1 MYLVDWL
8 YIWLGVMLI
17 IVIVAPPI
25 RKNLNKKRTPPLP
38 PLNEKDFVIAG
49 FALGSAISLAKVLSK
64 VTIEKKLQADL
75 DWDGTIA
82 LCLSCGLGIYLS
94 LKEIYKLF

>member
-8 YIWLGVMLI
+8 YIWLGVMLVVI
-17 IVIVAPPI
+17 IAAPLV
-25 RKNLNKKRTPPLP
+25 RKRRSKTPLD
-38 PLNEKDFVIAG
+38 EKDLVVAG
-49 FALGSAISLAKVLSK
+49 FALGSAISLFKVLFK
-64 VTIEKKLQADL
+64 VIIEKKLQTDL

>member
-8 YIWLGVMLI
+8 YIWLGVMLVVI
-17 IVIVAPPI
+17 IAAPLV
-25 RKNLNKKRTPPLP
+25 RKKRSKPALD
-38 PLNEKDFVIAG
+38 EKDLVVAG
-49 FALGSAISLAKVLSK
+49 FALGSAISLAKVLFK
-64 VTIEKKLQADL
+64 VVIEKKLQTDL